1 MSIQL
6 FDIEYVSSL
15 SDVDPE
21 NDNLDVHVR
30 LSDGRVYSFL
40 IATPNNIYKCM
51 TNDGNEYFF
60 GTPPVFVRVL
70 DRMHVET
77 ALRAL
82 LSEYDGRWL
91 ETYGTLQIAT
101 S

>member
-77 ALRAL
+77 ALRAP

>member
-1 MSIQL
+1 MSIEL
-6 FDIEYVSSL
+6 IDIQYVCSL
-15 SDVDPE
+15 RDVDPD

-40 IATPNNIYKCM
+40 LATPSNIYKCM
-51 TNDGNEYFF
+51 TNEGNEYFF
-60 GTPPVFVRVL
+60 GTPPVFATVL

-82 LSEYDGRWL
+82 LSEDDGRWL
-91 ETYGTLQIAT
+91 ETYGTLQI
-101 S
+101 